1 MGDTAE
7 VQYYYG
13 ESPITATLVAI
24 RNDPEKPAE
33 KKLLSFK
40 LEGDVTSGAQISIA
54 IGERGGS
61 YDTIVPN
68 SAVRT
73 DNNGSFVLA
82 FVAKSSPLGNRYVAQ
97 RIDVKVLAKDD
108 VNSAVSGGLTTS
120 EFVITTSSKPI
131 EPGMLV
137 RMPD

>member
-1 MGDTAE
+1 MRIKVPDGIGMET
-7 VQYYYG
+7 
-13 ESPITATLVAI
+13 
-24 RNDPEKPAE
+24 PAE

>member
-1 MGDTAE
+1 M
-7 VQYYYG
+7 
-13 ESPITATLVAI
+13 AI

-40 LEGDVTSGAQISIA
+40 LEGEIESGAQISIA

-61 YDTIVPN
+61 YDTLVPN
-68 SAVRT
+68 SAVRS

-82 FVAKSSPLGNRYVAQ
+82 VVAKSSPLGNRYVAQ
-97 RIDVKVLAKDD
+97 RIDVKVLATDD

-120 EFVITTSSKPI
+120 DFVITTSSKPI